1 MFTLKSFLLPGKQSF
16 LKGGGMNLQP
26 RVSAVAASGVL
37 GLIGQCGGDHDRI
50 LGAAR
55 LDVREIANPAA
66 QLDLRRYCDLFE
78 QAARQTGVDNF
89 GLRFGR
95 GYEVETIG
103 PLARLAL
110 NSPTLGAALNNLCRY
125 FPALQEHSTLGL
137 REDGSLMRLEYQI
150 RDGRITNRRQDAELS
165 IGIFS
170 NFFRR
175 CFGARWS
182 PEEVHFEHLR
192 GAEAGA
198 HQSLLNAPV
207 YFAQSTNAILF
218 RRSDLAAPM
227 PGANP
232 ALLPALHAE
241 LSCRAASARPDD
253 FAGQVVQEIR
263 ANFAAGE
270 PSIDKVASSLGVS
283 RATLYRRLAAAG
295 LDFSRATQT
304 VRQELALI
312 YAAQPHIQFAEIA
325 ALLGYSEP
333 SAFTRAFRRWT
344 GVSPAAYRKRFA

>member
-1 MFTLKSFLLPGKQSF
+1 
-16 LKGGGMNLQP
+16 MNLQP
-26 RVSAVAASGVL
+26 RVSSVAASGVL
-37 GLIGQCGGDHDRI
+37 GLIGEYGGDHDRI

-55 LDVREIANPAA
+55 VDMREIANPAA
-66 QLDLRRYCDLFE
+66 QLGLRSYCDLFE
-78 QAARQTGVDNF
+78 QAARQTGVDHF

-95 GYEVETIG
+95 LYQVETIG
-103 PLARLAL
+103 TLAQLAL
-110 NSPTLGAALNNLCRY
+110 NSPTLGAALHNLCRY
-125 FPALQEHSTLGL
+125 FPALQEHSTLAL
-137 REDGSLMRLEYQI
+137 RDDGVLLRLEYQI
-150 RDGRITNRRQDAELS
+150 RDGRITSRRQDAELS
-165 IGIFS
+165 IGIFN

-175 CFGARWS
+175 CFGAKWS

-198 HQSLLNAPV
+198 HEAILNAPV

-218 RRSDLAAPM
+218 RRTALTAPM

-241 LSCRAASARPDD
+241 LSGRAAAARPDD

-263 ANFAAGE
+263 ANFCCGA
-270 PSIDKVASSLGVS
+270 PSIEKVASRLGLS

-295 LDFSRATQT
+295 LDFSQATQT

-333 SAFTRAFRRWT
+333 SAFSRAFRRWT
-344 GVSPAAYRKRFA
+344 GMSPAAFRLHNRHCVRPDQAAVEVPG